1 MRTRTRGR
9 KRRCGTSIRV
19 RRSPVT
25 TPAPTVDQLA
35 DYRADLGDPAS
46 APAFTDPELT
56 RLWQR
61 AGGNPDRAL
70 LLAVRQLLVNA
81 VRFDDYSF
89 GMNAAS
95 EKKSQVFDHLV
106 LWEKQLSLRAGGGLA
121 TVDLRT
127 RTGGVPLDPTLVSTI
142 LPTV

>member
-1 MRTRTRGR
+1 VPLVVPPP
-9 KRRCGTSIRV
+9 I
-19 RRSPVT
+19 
-25 TPAPTVDQLA
+25 PAPTPDQLA
-35 DYRADLGDPAS
+35 DYRADLGDTAS
-46 APAFTDPELT
+46 PPAFGDAELQ

-61 AGGNPDRAL
+61 AGGVPDRAL
-70 LLAVRQLLVNA
+70 LLAVRQLLASA

-106 LWEKQLSLRAGGGLA
+106 LWEKQLSLRVGGGVA
-121 TVDLRT
+121 AVPFRT
-127 RTGGVPLDPTLVSTI
+127 RTSGDPLDPTLVSTI